1 MYNTLNCNFLAVEV
15 PRKALCPIT
24 LVIILQSSVA
34 HHCPLLRVEALKL
47 AISHVMNTHNTA
59 LYNELHKKLVAALND
74 NQPASNLPDVAA
86 GTGANANGLDRSAS
100 SIVGNAASV
109 REWIEVRNK
118 KAALKLEKLDTDLK
132 NYKSNSIKV
141 SLVSKF

>member
-1 MYNTLNCNFLAVEV
+1 M
-15 PRKALCPIT
+15 
-24 LVIILQSSVA
+24 VI
-34 HHCPLLRVEALKL
+34 HGHFMNPLPPHLTTWYMDA
-47 AISHVMNTHNTA
+47 
-59 LYNELHKKLVAALND
+59 
-74 NQPASNLPDVAA
+74 P
-86 GTGANANGLDRSAS
+86 
-100 SIVGNAASV
+100 IVGNAASV

>member
-1 MYNTLNCNFLAVEV
+1 M
-15 PRKALCPIT
+15 I
-24 LVIILQSSVA
+24 LV
-34 HHCPLLRVEALKL
+34 
-47 AISHVMNTHNTA
+47 TA
-59 LYNELHKKLVAALND
+59 LNE
-74 NQPASNLPDVAA
+74 NQASSNLPDVAA
-86 GTGANANGLDRSAS
+86 GTAAVNANGIDRSTS

-141 SLVSKF
+141 GNL

>member
-1 MYNTLNCNFLAVEV
+1 MCYNIENPSIDLEAYAQGYSGLALLY
-15 PRKALCPIT
+15 RLRFI
-24 LVIILQSSVA
+24 A
-34 HHCPLLRVEALKL
+34 HHCPVLRVEALKL

-59 LYNELHKKLVAALND
+59 LYNEVHKKLVTALNE
-74 NQPASNLPDVAA
+74 NQPSGNLPDVAA
-86 GTGANANGLDRSAS
+86 GTGTSNANNGILSDRSAAS
-100 SIVGNAASV
+100 TIVGNAASV

-141 SLVSKF
+141 

>member
-1 MYNTLNCNFLAVEV
+1 M
-15 PRKALCPIT
+15 
-24 LVIILQSSVA
+24 LQSYAA
-34 HHCPLLRVEALKL
+34 HHCPLLKVEALKL
-47 AISHVMNTHNTA
+47 GISHVMNTHNTA

-141 SLVSKF
+141 